1 MNLKIFV
8 VEYNGAAVSLMAA
21 FGWLM
26 AACGWLMAAC
36 GWLALLEASTSRLSP
51 TAPVSR
57 TLAHAN
63 S

>member
-1 MNLKIFV
+1 MNLRTFV

-36 GWLALLEASTSRLSP
+36 GWLALLEIHFEA
-51 TAPVSR
+51 R
-57 TLAHAN
+57 TLRALVAVCG
-63 S
+63 SFS